1 MPKTPKQHPPG
12 PHPKVVERIEH
23 DVVKILQ
30 NKLDHAR
37 EKNLPLDHVDVAV
50 ALNRVA
56 ERYAEFL
63 PEE

>member
-12 PHPKVVERIEH
+12 PHPKQVERIEQEL
-23 DVVKILQ
+23 VESLQ
-30 NKLDHAR
+30 NKLDWAR
-37 EKNLPLDHVDVAV
+37 ERNLPLDHVDVAV